1 MSEEQEQK
9 TEEASQRKLDQARE
23 KGQVTL
29 SRDVVT
35 GFMFAAIG
43 AIVLLSP
50 PLAASLARTTAAFFE
65 RPHQLPID
73 RSLFTAVLGE
83 VGLVVA
89 VPLALLAAAAVVGT
103 LIQTGFL
110 ASGDKIR
117 PKLSH
122 ISPMS
127 GWKRI
132 FSMRALAEFGKGLLK
147 LVIVG
152 AALAWV
158 LLPVIDRLALLPGF
172 SIEDTLR
179 ELYGFLVRMMM
190 AGAGTMVALAL
201 LDYLHQRFQF
211 LRSMRMSK
219 QEVKEEYK
227 QTEGDPHIKGRIRQI
242 RAERARRR
250 MMAAVPE
257 ASVVITNPTH
267 FAVALQYEMQKSNA
281 PKLVAKGTDLV
292 ALKIRE
298 IAKEHNV
305 PIVENPPLARA
316 LHAAVDLD
324 EEIPQEHYKAVAEV
338 IGFVLR
344 QQGKLK
350 TPQSRAGL

>member
-1 MSEEQEQK
+1 M
-9 TEEASQRKLDQARE
+9 
-23 KGQVTL
+23 
-29 SRDVVT
+29 
-35 GFMFAAIG
+35 
-43 AIVLLSP
+43 VL
-50 PLAASLARTTAAFFE
+50 A
-65 RPHQLPID
+65 
-73 RSLFTAVLGE
+73 G
-83 VGLVVA
+83 G
-89 VPLALLAAAAVVGT
+89 G
-103 LIQTGFL
+103 
-110 ASGDKIR
+110 
-117 PKLSH
+117 
-122 ISPMS
+122 
-127 GWKRI
+127 
-132 FSMRALAEFGKGLLK
+132 
-147 LVIVG
+147 
-152 AALAWV
+152 
-158 LLPVIDRLALLPGF
+158 
-172 SIEDTLR
+172 
-179 ELYGFLVRMMM
+179 MM
-190 AGAGTMVALAL
+190 AGIAL

-227 QTEGDPHIKGRIRQI
+227 QAEGDPHIKGRIRQL

-267 FAVALQYEMQKSNA
+267 FAVALEYDMQKSNA
-281 PKLVAKGTDLV
+281 PRVVAKGTDLV

-298 IAKEHNV
+298 VATASNV

-350 TPQSRAGL
+350 TPQPRAAL